1 MFTESEFD
9 KFLREYTERNGF
21 LKVSRLDFKALQR
34 ETLNHLS
41 PIFTTF
47 CSPLSPVMCI
57 AAYGN
62 PVPPFFRKSL
72 LCVYS
77 KNGYK
82 EVWCFFFEDPSIDL
96 HLTSVAF
103 LIAIH
108 QRIHQKKQIDPTNHP
123 VTIQSWLVVSNMAF
137 FIIIP
142 SCMGCH
148 PSHWRTTS
156 YFSIYQGLSDYLKIT
171 YGIIYNDD
179 HIGNNPFHW

>member
-41 PIFTTF
+41 HIFTTF

-123 VTIQSWLVVSNMAF
+123 VTIHSWLVVSNMAF
-137 FIIIP
+137 FNNYSIMYGMSSFPLTNYFIFFHIPRII
-142 SCMGCH
+142 
-148 PSHWRTTS
+148 
-156 YFSIYQGLSDYLKIT
+156 GLSKDNIWDNLQ
-171 YGIIYNDD
+171 
-179 HIGNNPFHW
+179 